1 MKGLDKRNKGYEDI
15 KRIKGVRWLLL
26 WVMLTQ
32 FVVRIATSAI
42 VSFIPKGGQ
51 WFERYSNYIQLG
63 IVTTLTFLIPIMVYG
78 VTAWRK
84 TERADAE
91 EMRFNRFSQ
100 RLTGLIIVMAIS
112 GQFVMALLNFPM
124 AKIIGAHNGGL
135 EPLSL
140 GEVVVALMVTAIL
153 PGVFEEFWMRGIVLS
168 VYERRS
174 TFVAIFF
181 TTIMFALLHGN
192 LVKLPGFLLLG
203 FIAAVITIRTNSVYA
218 AMLYHI
224 VNNATAVLYAY
235 IDANYLIGD
244 VFAWTFFAVMV
255 PVFVAS
261 LVCFMVLSPKRKR
274 IKCKNEGAMLL
285 KNFLSLPVI
294 LCLILVYLKIK
305 FY

>member
-1 MKGLDKRNKGYEDI
+1 MSVLNKQNKGYADI

-32 FVVRIATSAI
+32 FVVKVATSAV
-42 VSFIPKGGQ
+42 VSFIPKTSAG
-51 WFERYSNYIQLG
+51 FERYSNYIQLG
-63 IVTTLTFLIPIMVYG
+63 IVTILTFLIPIMVYG
-78 VTAWRK
+78 MTAWKK

-91 EMRFNRFSQ
+91 EMRFNRFSPK
-100 RLTGLIIVMAIS
+100 LVGFIVVMAIS
-112 GQFVMALLNFPM
+112 GQFVIALLNLPLGTLF
-124 AKIIGAHNGGL
+124 GAHRGGL

-140 GEVVVALMVTAIL
+140 GEVVVAILVTAVL
-153 PGVFEEFWMRGIVLS
+153 PGILEEFWMRGIVLS

-192 LVKLPGFLLLG
+192 FVKLPGFLLLG

-224 VNNATAVLYAY
+224 VNNATSVLYAY
-235 IDANYLIGD
+235 IDANYPIGD
-244 VFAWTFFAVMV
+244 VFAWTFFAIMI
-255 PVFVAS
+255 PVFIAS
-261 LVCFMVLSPKRKR
+261 LVCFLVVSPKRKR
-274 IKCKNEGAMLL
+274 AKCKREGSMLM
-285 KNFLSLPVI
+285 KNFFSIPVI
-294 LCLILVYLKIK
+294 LCFVLVYLKIK